1 MAEEEN
7 QAQETP
13 APKKP
18 VLTYPLDLREHPERE
33 VVRFTIKDRTELEEK
48 KSIYM
53 YTPPGIAVPDG
64 ASYGTMDLGML
75 GAAADKF
82 ESNKA
87 AGQSTGE
94 ALGNITTQSD
104 IVAALQAKAGNMGG
118 SIGGA
123 LGKAAFK
130 QGVAANPYTV
140 TNFQGVQQRT
150 FGFTFKLVAQSE
162 SEALEI
168 KAIENTFRKFLYPKL
183 AKSPILFK
191 YPPYWQIEFLKGDK
205 PNTHLPF
212 INLCFL
218 ESMNATYNS
227 STNVFH
233 PDGSPVEV
241 DIQLTYK
248 EAKNLTREDLYK
260 DVDSYQDAEYHYDYH
275 KGAIKGTKDSMEVAE
290 GVTQGGG
297 GTTTGGGQQGE
308 PGGTA

>member
-75 GAAADKF
+75 GAAA
-82 ESNKA
+82 
-87 AGQSTGE
+87 
-94 ALGNITTQSD
+94 
-104 IVAALQAKAGNMGG
+104 
-118 SIGGA
+118 
-123 LGKAAFK
+123 
-130 QGVAANPYTV
+130 
-140 TNFQGVQQRT
+140 GVQQRT

-297 GTTTGGGQQGE
+297 ATATGGGQQGQ
-308 PGGTA
+308 PGGEG

>member
-53 YTPPGIAVPDG
+53 YTPPGISVPDG
-64 ASYGTMDLGML
+64 ASYSTMDLGML
-75 GAAADKF
+75 GSAADKF
-82 ESNKA
+82 EQNKQD
-87 AGQSTGE
+87 GQGNME
-94 ALGNITTQSD
+94 ALGNIATQAD
-104 IVAALQAKAGNMGG
+104 IVAALQSKAGNMGG
-118 SIGGA
+118 GIGGA
-123 LGKAAFK
+123 LGKASFK

-140 TNFQGVQQRT
+140 TNFQGVTQRNFT
-150 FGFTFKLVAQSE
+150 FQFKLVAQSE
-162 SEALEI
+162 TEALEI

-212 INLCFL
+212 INLSFL
-218 ESMNATYNS
+218 QSMSATYNT
-227 STNVFH
+227 STNAFH
-233 PDGSPVEV
+233 PDGAPIEV
-241 DIQLTYK
+241 DISLTYV

-260 DVDSYQDAEYHYDYH
+260 DVDSYQDAEYHYDYNKSGI
-275 KGAIKGTKDSMEVAE
+275 KGAPDNMELAE
-290 GVTQGGG
+290 TVTDGGG
-297 GTTTGGGQQGE
+297 GTT
-308 PGGTA
+308 

>member
-1 MAEEEN
+1 MAEEQK

-48 KSIYM
+48 KSIYL
-53 YTPPGIAVPDG
+53 YTPPGLSVPDG
-64 ASYGTMDLGML
+64 ASYGTMDLGMM

-82 ESNKA
+82 EQNKQE
-87 AGQSTGE
+87 GQGNLE
-94 ALGNITTQSD
+94 ALSNITTQAD
-104 IVAALQAKAGNMGG
+104 LVAAIQSKAGNMGG
-118 SIGGA
+118 ALGGA
-123 LGKAAFK
+123 IGKAAFK

-140 TNFQGVQQRT
+140 ANFQGVTQRN
-150 FGFTFKLVAQSE
+150 FSFTFKLVAQSE
-162 SEALEI
+162 KEALEI

-218 ESMNATYNS
+218 QNMTATYNT

-241 DIQLTYK
+241 DISLTYI

-260 DVDSYQDAEYHYDYH
+260 DVDSYQDAEYHYDYN
-275 KGAIKGTKDSMEVAE
+275 KQAIKGAADNMELAE
-290 GVTQGGG
+290 GVTSGGG
-297 GTTTGGGQQGE
+297 DAAAGEGGPE
-308 PGGTA
+308 